1 MRAMKHFY
9 FKLQPLLNKEHIY
22 ESECIE
28 RLRNIQ
34 GAFSNEKN
42 KSENIRKRMMICQC
56 ELKSKKE
63 LGVFSEELITYENY
77 FLKLNSDMNASDLKL
92 QEIAKEL
99 RIVQDELW
107 KIIKKKKA
115 LEKLRDKWEEEY
127 RNYLAYLSNKE
138 MDDIAMTKFTNKLVV
153 END

>member
-1 MRAMKHFY
+1 MKRFY
-9 FKLQPLLNKEHIY
+9 FKLQPLLNKELIY
-22 ESECIE
+22 ENECIG

-34 GAFSNEKN
+34 EAFLNEKD
-42 KSENIRKRMMICQC
+42 KSENLRKRMMICQG

-63 LGVFSEELITYENY
+63 RFVFSGELIAYENY

-107 KIIKKKKA
+107 KIIKKRKA
-115 LEKLRDKWEEEY
+115 LEKLRDRWEEEY
-127 RNYLAYLSNKE
+127 KNDLAYLSNKE

-153 END
+153 GND